1 MLDPTQE
8 ESEAPGSRNPLAL
21 IGQLKPLLVLDKKKD
36 VSHGTGRVYFTLKV
50 E

>member
-21 IGQLKPLLVLDKKKD
+21 IGQLKPLLVLDKKKMFHMEQ
-36 VSHGTGRVYFTLKV
+36 VGFTLR
-50 E
+50 